1 MNFNILGY
9 CLYIVIIGYITIFIG
24 KKFHSNG
31 RVFIHD
37 LFTDYGLGE
46 SVNNILLVGYYLLN
60 IGNAVL
66 MIKEWPEL
74 RTLEAVIVEIGVNVG
89 QIVLLLAFMHYV
101 NITLLLLSR
110 SKINKVQTN
119 N

>member
-9 CLYIVIIGYITIFIG
+9 CLYFVIIGYITIFVG

-31 RVFIHD
+31 RVFIHE
-37 LFTDYGLGE
+37 LFADYKLGE

-66 MIKEWPEL
+66 MINDWPAL
-74 RTLEAVIVEIGVNVG
+74 HSLDAVIVEISINVG
-89 QIVLLLAFMHYV
+89 QIVLLLAFMHYI

-110 SKINKVQTN
+110 SKINNVYTKT
-119 N
+119 

>member
-9 CLYIVIIGYITIFIG
+9 SFYFVIIGYITIIVG
-24 KKFHSNG
+24 KKFHTHG

-37 LFTDYGLGE
+37 LFTDYNLGE

-66 MIKEWPEL
+66 MIREWP
-74 RTLEAVIVEIGVNVG
+74 TLHSLESVIVEIGFNVG

-110 SKINKVQTN
+110 SKLNKTHTN
-119 N
+119 T